1 MPSGVCSIQLREGE
15 APWIVCPRRLFYV
28 GQDTP
33 WNTGTKVAK
42 LLIELS
48 KFPKGSVIGAWSE
61 VKMKYGEETEA
72 GKKYFDYTF
81 DYVLMPL
88 GKVSET
94 QAEKLSGLTKRE
106 IEATFK
112 KSGLSY
118 DKFPIGSPIIVE
130 IMTSSTSGGNK
141 KDRTTVANA
150 FEDAILGKPH
160 NAPGINY
167 RQVWARMVSQLIV
180 KSEVAT
186 AWDGITYWLLQD
198 ALINYISQSTALNL
212 EIFKSAK
219 INEVNI
225 VGLSYGKNYSK
236 KTGLIN
242 LEDVELYAGP
252 ITSSKQSAPSFSD
265 MIRTPIK
272 PPKSALI
279 SLLLKKEM
287 EGAVIL
293 K

>member
-1 MPSGVCSIQLREGE
+1 MCSIQLRDGE

-28 GQDTP
+28 GKDTP

-42 LLIELS
+42 VLIELS
-48 KFPKGSVIGAWSE
+48 KFPKGSTIGAWSE
-61 VKMKYGEETEA
+61 VKMKYGEKTKDGE
-72 GKKYFDYTF
+72 KYFDYTF

-88 GKVSET
+88 GKVSED
-94 QAEKLSGLTKRE
+94 QAQKESGLSKKE
-106 IEATFK
+106 LEATFK

-118 DKFPIGSPIIVE
+118 DRFPTGAPIIVE

-150 FEDAILGKPH
+150 FEDAILDKPH

-186 AWDGITYWLLQD
+186 AWNGITYWLLQD
-198 ALINYISQSTALNL
+198 ALINYISESTALNL
-212 EIFKSAK
+212 ELFKSVK
-219 INEVNI
+219 VDEVNI
-225 VGLSYGKNYSK
+225 VGLSYGKK
-236 KTGLIN
+236 FGDRKGLIG
-242 LEDVELYAGP
+242 LEDIELYAGP
-252 ITSSKQSAPSFSD
+252 ISSSKQTAPSFSD

-272 PPKSALI
+272 PPKSSLV
-279 SLLLKKEM
+279 SLLLRKEM
-287 EGAVIL
+287 ESVVVL